1 MLFVLRCI
9 SEKDFEAVKGKVQQK
24 YKVWLKNFIILFS
37 NTYFSNAQ
45 STLAGDIGIPEN
57 QRRHYQL
64 SIVAF
69 KSLSD
74 MSFLH
79 QSSFDLLQ
87 GLRYYGCSGA

>member
-9 SEKDFEAVKGKVQQK
+9 SEKDFEAVKDKVQQK

-57 QRRHYQL
+57 QRKHY
-64 SIVAF
+64 
-69 KSLSD
+69 
-74 MSFLH
+74 H
-79 QSSFDLLQ
+79 
-87 GLRYYGCSGA
+87 YW